1 MNNHTIGFIGLG
13 NMGKP
18 IFDNISKSLKNL
30 HCFDQKDFK
39 GSPFRKF
46 TDVNKI
52 FEVCDVVIFCIKTNK
67 EIFDILKKNKIKNN
81 TIIVDLT
88 TSLPDVT
95 IEISSYLNK
104 FNSHYIDA
112 GMSGGS
118 SGALNATLSL
128 MVGGNKEKFEEINY
142 ILTTFASN
150 IFYLGK
156 SGNGH
161 MMKLLHNSVCHSIF
175 LLNCEILNIAKNFD
189 LKEEDVINVFNK
201 SNARSYISEK
211 RFPDNILSGKF
222 NGKSTINNLKKDL
235 NMISSILEK
244 TNLDMSYTKLSTNIL
259 NTIDDNYNEDDFTT
273 IYKNWG
279 KDNIKDIN

>member
-1 MNNHTIGFIGLG
+1 
-13 NMGKP
+13 MGKP

-39 GSPFRKF
+39 GSPFCKF

-95 IEISSYLNK
+95 IEINSYLNK

-211 RFPDNILSGKF
+211 RFPDNILSRKF
-222 NGKSTINNLKKDL
+222 NGRSTINNLKKDL
-235 NMISSILEK
+235 NMISSVLEK
-244 TNLDMSYTKLSTNIL
+244 TNLSMSYTKLSANIL
-259 NTIDDNYNEDDFTT
+259 NRIDDNFNEDDFTT

-279 KDNIKDIN
+279 KDNIQDIN

>member
-18 IFDNISKSLKNL
+18 IFDNISKSMKNL
-30 HCFDQKDFK
+30 YCFDQQNSK
-39 GSPFRKF
+39 GSSLYKF
-46 TDVNKI
+46 TDTKKI
-52 FEVCDVVIFCIKTNK
+52 FEVCNVIIFCIKTNK
-67 EIFDILKKNKIKNN
+67 EIYEILKKNKIKDD

-95 IEISSYLNK
+95 IEINSYLEK
-104 FNSHYIDA
+104 FNSYYIDA
-112 GMSGGS
+112 GMSGGA

-128 MVGGNKEKFEEINY
+128 MVGGNKSKFEEINY
-142 ILTTFASN
+142 ILKTFASN

-189 LKEEDVINVFNK
+189 LSEEDVINVFNK

-259 NTIDDNYNEDDFTT
+259 NTIDDRFNENDFTT

-279 KDNIKDIN
+279 KDNIQDIN

>member
-259 NTIDDNYNEDDFTT
+259 NTIDDNFNEDDFTT

>member
-18 IFDNISKSLKNL
+18 IFDNISKSMKNL
-30 HCFDQKDFK
+30 YCFDQQNSK
-39 GSPFRKF
+39 GSSLYKF
-46 TDVNKI
+46 TDTKKI
-52 FEVCDVVIFCIKTNK
+52 FEVCNVIIFCIKTNK
-67 EIFDILKKNKIKNN
+67 EIYEILKKNNIKDD

-88 TSLPDVT
+88 TSLPDIT
-95 IEISSYLNK
+95 IEINSYLEK
-104 FNSHYIDA
+104 FNSYYIDA
-112 GMSGGS
+112 GMSGGA

-128 MVGGNKEKFEEINY
+128 MIGGNKSKFEEINY
-142 ILTTFASN
+142 ILKTFASN

-189 LKEEDVINVFNK
+189 LSEEDVINVFNK

-244 TNLDMSYTKLSTNIL
+244 TNLSMSYTKLSANIL
-259 NTIDDNYNEDDFTT
+259 NRIDDNFNEDDFTT
-273 IYKNWG
+273 IYKIWG
-279 KDNIKDIN
+279 KDNVKDIN

>member
-18 IFDNISKSLKNL
+18 IFDNISKKINNL
-30 HCFDQKDFK
+30 YCFDQQDLEVNSSYKY
-39 GSPFRKF
+39 
-46 TDVNKI
+46 TDINKI
-52 FEVCDVVIFCIKTNK
+52 FEICDVIIFCIKTNK
-67 EIFDILKKNKIKNN
+67 EIFDILKNNKIKNN
-81 TIIVDLT
+81 TIFIDLT
-88 TSLPDVT
+88 TSLPNVT
-95 IEISSYLNK
+95 IEINSYLEK
-104 FNSHYIDA
+104 YNSHYIDA
-112 GMSGGS
+112 GMSGGA
-118 SGALNATLSL
+118 SGALNGTLSL

-142 ILTTFASN
+142 ILKTFASN

-189 LKEEDVINVFNK
+189 LNEEDVINVFNK

-244 TNLDMSYTKLSTNIL
+244 TNLDMSYTELSKNIL
-259 NTIDDNYNEDDFTT
+259 NKINNNYNEDDFTT

-279 KDNIKDIN
+279 KNNMLDTN

>member
-1 MNNHTIGFIGLG
+1 
-13 NMGKP
+13 
-18 IFDNISKSLKNL
+18 
-30 HCFDQKDFK
+30 
-39 GSPFRKF
+39 
-46 TDVNKI
+46 
-52 FEVCDVVIFCIKTNK
+52 
-67 EIFDILKKNKIKNN
+67 
-81 TIIVDLT
+81 
-88 TSLPDVT
+88 
-95 IEISSYLNK
+95 
-104 FNSHYIDA
+104 
-112 GMSGGS
+112 MSGGS

>member
-1 MNNHTIGFIGLG
+1 MINHTIGFIGLG

-39 GSPFRKF
+39 GSQLHKF

-52 FEVCDVVIFCIKTNK
+52 FEVCDVIIFCIKTNK
-67 EIFDILKKNKIKNN
+67 EIFDILQKYKIKNN
-81 TIIVDLT
+81 TIFVDLT
-88 TSLPDVT
+88 TSLPDIT
-95 IEISSYLNK
+95 IQINSYLEK
-104 FNSHYIDA
+104 FNSFYIDA
-112 GMSGGS
+112 GMSGGA

-128 MVGGNKEKFEEINY
+128 MVGGNKSKFEEINY
-142 ILTTFASN
+142 ILKTFASN

-189 LKEEDVINVFNK
+189 LNEKEVINVFNK

-259 NTIDDNYNEDDFTT
+259 NKIDDNYNDDDFTT
-273 IYKNWG
+273 IYKNWS
-279 KDNIKDIN
+279 KYNMFDIN

>member
-1 MNNHTIGFIGLG
+1 MINHTIGFIGLG

-95 IEISSYLNK
+95 IEINSYLNK

-259 NTIDDNYNEDDFTT
+259 NTIDDNFNEDDFTT

>member
-1 MNNHTIGFIGLG
+1 MINHTIGFIGLG

-39 GSPFRKF
+39 GSPLHKF

-52 FEVCDVVIFCIKTNK
+52 FEVCDVIIFCIKTNK

-95 IEISSYLNK
+95 IEINSYLNK

-189 LKEEDVINVFNK
+189 LSEEDVINVFNK

-244 TNLDMSYTKLSTNIL
+244 TNLGMSYTKLSTNIL
-259 NTIDDNYNEDDFTT
+259 NTIDDNFNEDDFTT

-279 KDNIKDIN
+279 RDNIEDIN

>member
-18 IFDNISKSLKNL
+18 IFDNISKSMKNL
-30 HCFDQKDFK
+30 YCFDQHNSK
-39 GSPFRKF
+39 GSSLYKF
-46 TDVNKI
+46 TDTKKI
-52 FEVCDVVIFCIKTNK
+52 FEVCNVIIFCIKTNK
-67 EIFDILKKNKIKNN
+67 EIYEILKKNNIKDD

-95 IEISSYLNK
+95 IEINTYLEK
-104 FNSHYIDA
+104 FNSYYIDA
-112 GMSGGS
+112 GMSGGA

-128 MVGGNKEKFEEINY
+128 MVGGNKSKFEEINY
-142 ILTTFASN
+142 ILKTFASN

-189 LKEEDVINVFNK
+189 LSEEDVINVFNK

-259 NTIDDNYNEDDFTT
+259 NKIDDNYNDDDFTT
-273 IYKNWG
+273 IYKNWS
-279 KDNIKDIN
+279 KHNMFDIN

>member
-18 IFDNISKSLKNL
+18 IFDNISKSMKNL
-30 HCFDQKDFK
+30 YCFDQQNSK
-39 GSPFRKF
+39 GSSLYKF
-46 TDVNKI
+46 TDTKKI
-52 FEVCDVVIFCIKTNK
+52 FEVCNVIIFCIKTNK
-67 EIFDILKKNKIKNN
+67 EIYEILKKNNIKDD

-95 IEISSYLNK
+95 IEINSYLEK
-104 FNSHYIDA
+104 FNSYYIDA
-112 GMSGGS
+112 GMSGGA

-128 MVGGNKEKFEEINY
+128 MVGGNKSKFEEINY
-142 ILTTFASN
+142 ILKTFASN

-189 LKEEDVINVFNK
+189 LSEEDVINVFNK

-259 NTIDDNYNEDDFTT
+259 NTIDDRFNENDFTT

-279 KDNIKDIN
+279 KDNIQDIN

>member
-1 MNNHTIGFIGLG
+1 MINHTIGFIGLG

-39 GSPFRKF
+39 GSPLHKF

-67 EIFDILKKNKIKNN
+67 EIFDILKNNKIKNN

-95 IEISSYLNK
+95 IEINSYLEK

-112 GMSGGS
+112 GMSGGA

-142 ILTTFASN
+142 ILKSFASN
-150 IFYLGK
+150 IFFLGK

-222 NGKSTINNLKKDL
+222 NGKSKINNLKKDL

-259 NTIDDNYNEDDFTT
+259 NTIDDNFNEDDFTT

>member
-18 IFDNISKSLKNL
+18 IFDNISKSMKNL
-30 HCFDQKDFK
+30 YCFDQHNSK
-39 GSPFRKF
+39 GSSLYKF
-46 TDVNKI
+46 TDTKKI
-52 FEVCDVVIFCIKTNK
+52 FEVCNVIIFCIKTNK
-67 EIFDILKKNKIKNN
+67 EIYEILKKNKIKDD

-88 TSLPDVT
+88 TSLPDIT
-95 IEISSYLNK
+95 IEINSYLEK
-104 FNSHYIDA
+104 FNSYYIDA
-112 GMSGGS
+112 GMSGGA

-128 MVGGNKEKFEEINY
+128 MVGGNKSKFEEINY
-142 ILTTFASN
+142 ILKTFASN

-189 LKEEDVINVFNK
+189 LSEEDVINVFNK

-244 TNLDMSYTKLSTNIL
+244 TNLDMSYTELSTNIL
-259 NTIDDNYNEDDFTT
+259 NKIDNDFNENDFTT

-279 KDNIKDIN
+279 KNNMLDTN

>member
-95 IEISSYLNK
+95 IEINSYLNK

-244 TNLDMSYTKLSTNIL
+244 TNLGMSYTKLSTNIL
-259 NTIDDNYNEDDFTT
+259 NTIDDNFNEDDFTT

>member
-18 IFDNISKSLKNL
+18 IFESISKKINHLY
-30 HCFDQKDFK
+30 CFDQQNLDIN
-39 GSPFRKF
+39 SSYEF
-46 TDVNKI
+46 TDTKRI
-52 FEVCDVVIFCIKTNK
+52 FEICDVIIFCIKTNK
-67 EIFDILKKNKIKNN
+67 EIFDILKKYKIKNN
-81 TIIVDLT
+81 TIFVDLT
-88 TSLPDVT
+88 TSLPDIT
-95 IEISSYLNK
+95 IQINSYLEK
-104 FNSHYIDA
+104 FNSFYIDA
-112 GMSGGS
+112 GMSGGA
-118 SGALNATLSL
+118 SGAFNATLSL
-128 MVGGNKEKFEEINY
+128 MVGGNKSKFEEIYY
-142 ILTTFASN
+142 ILKTFASN

-189 LKEEDVINVFNK
+189 LNEEDVINVFNK

-259 NTIDDNYNEDDFTT
+259 NKIDDNYNDDDFTT
-273 IYKNWG
+273 IYKNWS
-279 KDNIKDIN
+279 KYNMFDIN

>member
-1 MNNHTIGFIGLG
+1 MINHTIGFIGLG

-39 GSPFRKF
+39 GSTLHKF

-95 IEISSYLNK
+95 IEINSYLEK

-259 NTIDDNYNEDDFTT
+259 NTINDNFNEDDFTT

>member
-18 IFDNISKSLKNL
+18 IFDNISKKMKNL
-30 HCFDQKDFK
+30 YCFDQLNSK
-39 GSPFRKF
+39 GSSAYKF
-46 TDVNKI
+46 TDTKKI
-52 FEVCDVVIFCIKTNK
+52 FEICDVIIFCIKTNK
-67 EIFDILKKNKIKNN
+67 EIFDIIKKNKIKNN
-81 TIIVDLT
+81 TIFVDLT
-88 TSLPDVT
+88 TSLPEVT
-95 IEISSYLNK
+95 IEINSYLKK
-104 FNSHYIDA
+104 FKSHYIDA
-112 GMSGGS
+112 GMSGGA

-128 MVGGNKEKFEEINY
+128 MVGGNKEKFEQINY
-142 ILTTFASN
+142 ILKTFASN

-156 SGNGH
+156 TGNGH

-189 LKEEDVINVFNK
+189 LNEEDVINVFNK

-244 TNLDMSYTKLSTNIL
+244 TNLDMSYTELSKNIL
-259 NTIDDNYNEDDFTT
+259 NKINNNFNEDDFTT

-279 KDNIKDIN
+279 KNNMLDTN

>member
-18 IFDNISKSLKNL
+18 IFDNISKSMKNL
-30 HCFDQKDFK
+30 YCFDQHNSK
-39 GSPFRKF
+39 GSSLYKF
-46 TDVNKI
+46 TDTKKI
-52 FEVCDVVIFCIKTNK
+52 FEVCNVIIFCIKTNK
-67 EIFDILKKNKIKNN
+67 EIYEILKKNKIKDD
-81 TIIVDLT
+81 TIFLDLT

-95 IEISSYLNK
+95 IEINSYLEK
-104 FNSHYIDA
+104 FNSYYIDA
-112 GMSGGS
+112 GMSGGA

-128 MVGGNKEKFEEINY
+128 MVGGNKSKFEEINY
-142 ILTTFASN
+142 ILKTFALN

-189 LKEEDVINVFNK
+189 LNEEDVINVFNK

-259 NTIDDNYNEDDFTT
+259 NKIDDNYNDDDFTT
-273 IYKNWG
+273 IYKNWS
-279 KDNIKDIN
+279 KYNMFDIN